1 MANWFKRLVALGAI
15 AWLCVSCSSLAG
27 LGYNPWE
34 RIELP
39 TDNSLLDI
47 TFSDDGET
55 GWMVGKDSTIL
66 TSKDGGDSWDS
77 LNLDLGELPY
87 NLFSVDFYGDEG
99 WIVGKPSLLLHTT
112 DGGEHWSEIPL
123 SAKLPGNPLKVVA
136 VGPNKA
142 EMATDI
148 GAIYRTRDGG
158 RNWKAAV
165 EGAVGV
171 VRSLNRFT
179 PNGSYVSVSAKGN
192 YYSTW
197 SPGQQTWQPINR
209 NSSRRLES
217 MGFTPEGKLWMIER
231 GGQLQFADPEN
242 EGEWLEPINP
252 EYETSW
258 GFLDLTYRTDDEL
271 WLAGGSG
278 NLLVSFDGGETW
290 QKDRAAEDIP
300 SNLYQVRFFS
310 PEKGFI
316 LGQDGIV
323 LRYNAAIA
331 AAGVAEAQAALE
343 AAETAEV
350 EEAPAVS

>member
-15 AWLCVSCSSLAG
+15 AWLCVSCSSLDS

-34 RIELP
+34 PIEIP
-39 TDNSLLDI
+39 TENTILDI

-55 GWMVGKDSTIL
+55 GWMVGKDATIL
-66 TSKDGGDSWDS
+66 TSKDGGDSWEP

-87 NLFSVDFYGDEG
+87 NLFSVDFFGDEG
-99 WIVGKPSLLLHTT
+99 WIVGKPSLMLHTT

-123 SAKLPGNPLKVVA
+123 SAKLPGNPLSIVA
-136 VGPNKA
+136 VGPDKA

-158 RNWKAAV
+158 KNWKAAV

-171 VRSLNRFT
+171 VRSLNRFA
-179 PNGSYVSVSAKGN
+179 PNGAYVSVSAKGN

-197 SPGQQTWQPINR
+197 TPGDRTWQPINH

-217 MGFTPEGKLWMIER
+217 MGFDPKGQLWMIER
-231 GGQLQFADPEN
+231 GGQLQFADPDPES
-242 EGEWLEPINP
+242 EDGWQEPINP

-271 WLAGGSG
+271 WLSGGSG

-290 QKDRAAEDIP
+290 QKDRELEEIP
-300 SNLYQVRFFS
+300 SNLYQIRFFS

-323 LRYNAAIA
+323 LRYNAQLA
-331 AAGVAEAQAALE
+331 AAGAAAQVTALDE
-343 AAETAEV
+343 GET
-350 EEAPAVS
+350 PAKS

>member
-1 MANWFKRLVALGAI
+1 MANWFKRLVAFGAI
-15 AWLCVSCSSLAG
+15 AWLCVSCSSLAS
-27 LGYNPWE
+27 LSYNPWE
-34 RIELP
+34 QLEIP
-39 TDNSLLDI
+39 TDNSILDI

-66 TSKDGGDSWDS
+66 KSNDGGDTWET
-77 LNLDLGELPY
+77 LGLDLGDLSY
-87 NLFSVDFYGDEG
+87 NLFSVDFYGEEG
-99 WIVGKPSLLLHTT
+99 WIVGKPSLMLHTT
-112 DGGEHWSEIPL
+112 DNGEHWSEIPL
-123 SAKLPGNPLKVVA
+123 SAKLPGDPLSVVA
-136 VGPNKA
+136 AGPDRA

-171 VRSLNRFT
+171 VRSLNRYS

-217 MGFTPEGKLWMIER
+217 MGFTPQGQLWMIER
-231 GGQLQFADPEN
+231 GGQLQFADKEN
-242 EGEWLEPINP
+242 EGEWLEPITP
-252 EYETSW
+252 EYEASW
-258 GFLDLTYRTDDEL
+258 GFLDLTYRTEDEL
-271 WLAGGSG
+271 WLSGGSG

-290 QKDRAAEDIP
+290 EKDRDVEAVP

-323 LRYNAAIA
+323 LRYNSQIA
-331 AAGVAEAQAALE
+331 AAGAAAQA
-343 AAETAEV
+343 
-350 EEAPAVS
+350 EEAG